1 MKVSGVGVSLW
12 DAGNFLEQNKGDG
25 YTTLYVC

>member
-12 DAGNFLEQNKGDG
+12 DAKNVLEQNKGDG
-25 YTTLYVC
+25 YTTLYVY